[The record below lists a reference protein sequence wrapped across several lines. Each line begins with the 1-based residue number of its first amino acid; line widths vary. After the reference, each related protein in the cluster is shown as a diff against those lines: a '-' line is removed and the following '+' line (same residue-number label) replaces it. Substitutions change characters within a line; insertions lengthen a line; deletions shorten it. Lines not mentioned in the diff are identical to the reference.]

1 MITQVIF
8 KIDKKIK
15 EQAQKKARARGLT
28 FSDVLKMASYQYVEG
43 GFEPML
49 QVKEEFR
56 PAIARSI
63 KKSLE
68 NIEAGKNLSPV
79 FNTATEM
86 FDHLEKGIKDR
97 RKKKRAEGLLN

>member
-15 EQAQKKARARGLT
+15 ELAQKKAKSRGLT

-49 QVKEEFR
+49 QMKEEFK
-56 PAIARSI
+56 PTVARMI
-63 KKSLE
+63 KKSIV
-68 NIEAGKNLSPV
+68 NIEAGKNLSPG
-79 FNTATEM
+79 
-86 FDHLEKGIKDR
+86 FDNAEDAIAYLKSVAK
-97 RKKKRAEGLLN
+97 RKRG

>member
-15 EQAQKKARARGLT
+15 EQAQKKAKSRGLT

-49 QVKEEFR
+49 QMKEEFR

-63 KKSLE
+63 KKSIA
-68 NIEAGKNLSPV
+68 NIEAGKGLSPA
-79 FNTATEM
+79 FNTAAEM
-86 FDHLEKGIKDR
+86 VAHLEKGIKDH
-97 RKKKRAEGLLN
+97 RKKKRLQK

>member
-15 EQAQKKARARGLT
+15 EQAQKKAKSRGLT

-43 GFEPML
+43 GFEPVL

-56 PAIARSI
+56 FSIARGI

-68 NIEAGKNLSPV
+68 DIKAGRNLSPA
-79 FNTATEM
+79 FSTATEM
-86 FDHLEKGIKDR
+86 FAHLEKGIRDR
-97 RKKKRAEGLLN
+97 RKKKRP

>member
-15 EQAQKKARARGLT
+15 EQAQKKAKARGLT

-49 QVKEEFR
+49 QRKEEFK
-56 PAIARSI
+56 PSIARMI
-63 KKSLE
+63 KKSIAE
-68 NIEAGKNLSPV
+68 IEAGKGLSPA
-79 FNTATEM
+79 FHTADEM
-86 FDHLEKGIKDR
+86 YDYLEKDIA
-97 RKKKRAEGLLN
+97 KKRLPKSRS

>member
-15 EQAQKKARARGLT
+15 EQAQKKAKARGLT

-49 QVKEEFR
+49 QMKEEFR
-56 PAIARSI
+56 PSVARGI
-63 KKSLE
+63 KKSLA
-68 NIEAGKNLSPV
+68 NIEAGKDLSPAFTNV
-79 FNTATEM
+79 EDAIEYLKNIT
-86 FDHLEKGIKDR
+86 
-97 RKKKRAEGLLN
+97 KKKK